1 LRYLKDFGTLDQLP
15 GHCCEAPYRQISAQ
29 KSGST
34 KGDER
39 ETNYRQELTP

>member
-1 LRYLKDFGTLDQLP
+1 VLTLGDNWFRAHHLL
-15 GHCCEAPYRQISAQ
+15 CCQISAQ